1 LILSY
6 LDDIEEL
13 LTGDKWKPYKN
24 NTH

>member
-6 LDDIEEL
+6 LNDIEEL

-24 NTH
+24 NTI

>member
-6 LDDIEEL
+6 LDDIEKL

>member
-6 LDDIEEL
+6 LNDIEEL